1 MRKTDVR
8 PWTPQW
14 RERAETEMA
23 WLEALLGGELLELHH
38 IGSTSVEA
46 IGWAKPVVDLL
57 AVVRRVQTLDGLDEA
72 FAQLG
77 YEAKGENGIAGRRFY
92 VQGGDRRTV
101 HLHAFE
107 AGAPQI
113 GAHLQFRDYLEAHP
127 ERARAYGEHK
137 RELAVRFADDDTHLY
152 QEAKQPF
159 VQRLVQEAEAWS
171 AEMEAGGG
179 LASGIPGDRD
189 HAVGQSQTSGT
200 EDDSDRTARRAQ
212 ASSTVDGPSPA
223 SEKAAARLSADG
235 SFVRPPRRSE
245 EEMMALILGTARA
258 DERVRAVCLNG
269 SRVNPLAPMDKFQDY
284 DVIYLVTE
292 LDSYLAD
299 DSWIDVFGERVI
311 LQMPE
316 RMGLIPP
323 EGRGSFAYL
332 MQLADGNRIDL
343 RLIPLEQAEAY
354 LAEDRLTRVL
364 LDKDSA
370 LPELP
375 EPSDADFHVQPPRG
389 SEFADCANEFWW
401 VSTYVAKGLWRSEPL
416 YALDHL
422 NGPVRAMLLQ
432 MLDWQAG
439 ARHGFAVSTG
449 KSGKYLDRWLP
460 AESWQALL
468 ATYPSADSESVW
480 TALLRM
486 AELFGSAA
494 RDVAARLDLAYDEE
508 EERRVLRYLLEV
520 KEDAGQR

>member
-23 WLEALLGGELLELHH
+23 WLEAMLGGELLELHH

-57 AVVRRVQTLDGLDEA
+57 AVVRSVQALDALEDA

-77 YEAKGENGIAGRRFY
+77 YEAKGENGIPGRRFY
-92 VQGGDRRTV
+92 AQGGDRRTA

-113 GAHLQFRDYLEAHP
+113 GVHLRFRDYLEAHP

-137 RELAVRFADDDTHLY
+137 RELAERFPDDTHAY

-159 VQRLVQEAEAWS
+159 VQRLVQEAEAWAEAAERMAAEDAEARKLESESGEGS
-171 AEMEAGGG
+171 A
-179 LASGIPGDRD
+179 
-189 HAVGQSQTSGT
+189 
-200 EDDSDRTARRAQ
+200 
-212 ASSTVDGPSPA
+212 
-223 SEKAAARLSADG
+223 
-235 SFVRPPRRSE
+235 RPPRRSE
-245 EEMMALILGTARA
+245 DEMTALILGVARA

-269 SRVNPLAPMDKFQDY
+269 SRVNPLAPRDKLQDF
-284 DVIYLVTE
+284 DVVYLVTE
-292 LDSYLAD
+292 LDAYLAD
-299 DSWIDVFGERVI
+299 DSWIDVYGERVI

-316 RMGLIPP
+316 RMGLIPLDGG
-323 EGRGSFAYL
+323 GRFAYL

-343 RLIPLEQAEAY
+343 RLIPLEQTDAY
-354 LAEDRLTRVL
+354 LAEDRLTRIL
-364 LDKDSA
+364 LDKDGR

-375 EPSDADFHVQPPRG
+375 EPSDADFHVRPPRG

-401 VSTYVAKGLWRSEPL
+401 VSTYVAKGLWRDEPL

-468 ATYPSADSESVW
+468 ATYPSADRESVW

-486 AELFGSAA
+486 AELFGSSA
-494 RDVAARLDLAYDEE
+494 RDVAARLGLAYDEE
-508 EERRVLRYLLEV
+508 EERRVRRYLLEV
-520 KEDAGQR
+520 KSDTGQR